1 MIAVVGDV
9 LAPRLLP
16 LQLPLH
22 LEDVLLRELIGT
34 VDSVLGQHR
43 HRLPLVLHLRP
54 RSCVLVF
61 ILHNTADYV
70 DIILNWSQQV
80 VIEDLVSSLP
90 NSSPQLHS
98 DSLLSVSLNSLE
110 TLEYNI
116 FILSSGVQKGR
127 RSVYTERRSLASEAF
142 DIF

>member
-1 MIAVVGDV
+1 MITMVGDV

-16 LQLPLH
+16 LQLPPH

-34 VDSVLGQHR
+34 VDSVLRHHR

-54 RSCVLVF
+54 RSHVLVF

-110 TLEYNI
+110 TLE
-116 FILSSGVQKGR
+116 
-127 RSVYTERRSLASEAF
+127 
-142 DIF
+142 